1 MTSKA
6 DKTMHT
12 HPNLLLRLPK
22 KKSTTPV
29 TPQAAPNNCSDE
41 ASGNKPGNTTYPRMG
56 KAPNVANDKNMTMPE

>member
-1 MTSKA
+1 VGSVLKKFMDEELIDVNHDKA
-6 DKTMHT
+6 DNTMHT

-41 ASGNKPGNTTYPRMG
+41 ASGNKPGNTT
-56 KAPNVANDKNMTMPE
+56 